1 MLRDRIFVNF
11 EVIKIGIGS
20 VMYNFITSHSI
31 KTVKTGQI
39 LSCKLV

>member
-1 MLRDRIFVNF
+1 MFRDRIFVNF

-20 VMYNFITSHSI
+20 VMYNFIINHSI